1 MNQLTFVQ
9 IPCLA
14 DNYAVIAHASETGET
29 LLIDAPDAKAIAG
42 ALDQKGWRLSHLFV
56 THHHIDHTGG
66 IAALKGQY
74 GCTVT
79 GPEGEADRI
88 PLIDYAV
95 SERSALKFAGFDVR
109 VIETPGHTLGHIAY
123 VIPDAKIA
131 FTGDT
136 LFSLGCGRIFEGDA
150 EGMWAALK
158 KLMAL
163 PDDTQIYCGH
173 EYTAANGRFALSV
186 EPENEALQARV
197 REVETLRGQGKP
209 TLPTT
214 LAAEKATNPFLRTG
228 SPAIRA
234 RLGLQFAPDWKVFAR
249 LRELKNKA

>member
-1 MNQLTFVQ
+1 MTQLTFLQ
-9 IPCLA
+9 TPCLA
-14 DNYAVIAHASETGET
+14 DNYAVIVHASQSGET
-29 LLIDAPDAKAIAG
+29 LLIDAPDAAPIQA
-42 ALDQKGWRLSHLFV
+42 ALDQRGWRLSHLFV
-56 THHHIDHTGG
+56 THHHTDHTGG
-66 IAALKGQY
+66 VAALKEKY
-74 GCTVT
+74 DCTVI

-88 PLIDYAV
+88 PLIDQAV
-95 SERSALKFAGFDVR
+95 SEKSALKFAGMDVR
-109 VIETPGHTLGHIAY
+109 VIETPGHTLGHIVY
-123 VIPDAKIA
+123 VIPDAKVA

-150 EGMWAALK
+150 ESMWGAIQ
-158 KLMAL
+158 KLTAL
-163 PDDTQIYCGH
+163 PGDTQIYCGH

-214 LAAEKATNPFLRTG
+214 LAAEKATNPFLR
-228 SPAIRA
+228 SNSAAIRA
-234 RLGLQFAPDWKVFAR
+234 RLGMQNAPDWQVFAR

>member
-1 MNQLTFVQ
+1 M
-9 IPCLA
+9 
-14 DNYAVIAHASETGET
+14 IAHASQTGET
-29 LLIDAPDAKAIAG
+29 LLIDAPDAAAIAA
-42 ALDQKGWRLSHLFV
+42 ALDERGWRLTHLFV
-56 THHHIDHTGG
+56 THHHTDHTGG
-66 IAALKGQY
+66 VAALKAKY

-79 GPEGEADRI
+79 GPESEADRI
-88 PLIDYAV
+88 PQIDQAV
-95 SERSALKFAGFDVR
+95 SGKSVLKFAGLEVR

-123 VIPDAKIA
+123 VIPDAKVA

-150 EGMWAALK
+150 EGMWDALQ
-158 KLMAL
+158 KLMTL
-163 PDDTQIYCGH
+163 PGDTQIYCGH

-186 EPENEALQARV
+186 EPENEALQSRL
-197 REVETLRGQGKP
+197 RDVETLRSQGKP

-214 LAAEKATNPFLRTG
+214 MAAEKATNPFLRTN

-234 RLGLQFAPDWKVFAR
+234 RLGLQYAPDWQVFAR

>member
-1 MNQLTFVQ
+1 MSQLTFVQ

-14 DNYAVIAHASETGET
+14 DNYAVIVHAPQTGET
-29 LLIDAPDAKAIAG
+29 AVVDAPDAAAIQA
-42 ALDQKGWRLSHLFV
+42 ALDQRGWRLSHLLV
-56 THHHIDHTGG
+56 THHHTDHTGG
-66 IAALKGQY
+66 VADLKAKY
-74 GCTVT
+74 GCRVI

-88 PLIDYAV
+88 PVLDQAV
-95 SERSALKFAGFDVR
+95 SEKTALVFAGMSIG

-123 VIPDAKIA
+123 VIPEAKVA

-150 EGMWAALK
+150 EGMWGAMQ
-158 KLMAL
+158 KLMSL
-163 PDDTQIYCGH
+163 PADTHIYCGH
-173 EYTAANGRFALSV
+173 EYTATNGRFALLV

-197 REVETLRGQGKP
+197 RDVEVLRSQGKP

-214 LAAEKATNPFLRTG
+214 LAAELATNPFLRTN
-228 SPAIRA
+228 SSAIRA
-234 RLGLQFAPDWKVFAR
+234 RLGLQYAPDWQVFAR